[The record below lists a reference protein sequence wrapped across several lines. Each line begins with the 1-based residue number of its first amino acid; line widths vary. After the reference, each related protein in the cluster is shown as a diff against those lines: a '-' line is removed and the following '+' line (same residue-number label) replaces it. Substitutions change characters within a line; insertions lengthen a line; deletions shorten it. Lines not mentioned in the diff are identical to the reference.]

1 MALSMPTLYDRKEY
15 VVDTEPSEASV
26 TFLNKFVVKKKAA
39 AAESTDAQS
48 VRPPSNPGRRP
59 VAAFGRLSSHMC
71 PPSLRPQSR
80 RARLHSCN
88 LWWRMLSYASATTSS

>member
-39 AAESTDAQS
+39 AAESTDAQ
-48 VRPPSNPGRRP
+48 R
-59 VAAFGRLSSHMC
+59 
-71 PPSLRPQSR
+71 
-80 RARLHSCN
+80 
-88 LWWRMLSYASATTSS
+88 